1 MLRIAFFASFMVFA
15 GLPFLCIPEVS
26 PAAAEVHTITASG
39 EYRMTD
45 KDTPEEAKRRA
56 LEEATRFALD
66 QTWTYLLGVSELKP
80 FRLSRNDMQEF
91 TQGLIEITEG
101 GSERR
106 REGDS
111 VVIRADVAAKV
122 DPVLV
127 HRRINAARQSQN
139 VGD

>member
-1 MLRIAFFASFMVFA
+1 MRRTDFGDGFMTSA
-15 GLPFLCIPEVS
+15 GLLFLYIAAVT
-26 PAAAEVHTITASG
+26 PAAGEVHTITASG
-39 EYRMTD
+39 EYRLTAT
-45 KDTPEEAKRRA
+45 DTPEEATRRA
-56 LEEATRFALD
+56 LEEAIRLALD
-66 QTWTYLLGVSELKP
+66 RTWTYLLDVSELKP
-80 FRLSRNDMQEF
+80 FRLSRNDMREF
-91 TQGLIEITEG
+91 TQGLIEITER

-122 DPVLV
+122 DTVLV

>member
-1 MLRIAFFASFMVFA
+1 MLWTAFLTGFMASV
-15 GLPFLCIPEVS
+15 GLPFLCIPAVS
-26 PAAAEVHTITASG
+26 QAVAEVHMITASG

-56 LEEATRFALD
+56 LEEATRLVLD

-80 FRLSRNDMQEF
+80 FRLSRNDLQEF

-111 VVIRADVAAKV
+111 VVIRADATAKV
-122 DPVLV
+122 DTVLV
-127 HRRINAARQSQN
+127 QRRINAARQSQN

>member
-1 MLRIAFFASFMVFA
+1 MIRTAFFVGSIACA
-15 GLPFLCIPEVS
+15 GLTVLCIPAVP

-45 KDTPEEAKRRA
+45 TDTPEEAKRRA

-66 QTWTYLLGVSELKP
+66 QTWTYLLGVSELQP
-80 FRLSRNDMQEF
+80 FRLSRNDMQQF
-91 TQGLIEITEG
+91 AQGLIEITEG

-127 HRRINAARQSQN
+127 HRRVNAARQSQN

>member
-1 MLRIAFFASFMVFA
+1 MHRTAFLTGFMASV
-15 GLPFLCIPEVS
+15 GLPFLFTPAVS

-39 EYRMTD
+39 EYRMTG

-56 LEEATRFALD
+56 LEEATRLVLD
-66 QTWTYLLGVSELKP
+66 QAWTYLLGVSELKP
-80 FRLSRNDMQEF
+80 YRLSRNDMQEF

-101 GSERR
+101 ASQRR

-111 VVIRADVAAKV
+111 VVIRTDATAKV
-122 DPVLV
+122 DTVLV
-127 HRRINAARQSQN
+127 QRRINAVRQSQN